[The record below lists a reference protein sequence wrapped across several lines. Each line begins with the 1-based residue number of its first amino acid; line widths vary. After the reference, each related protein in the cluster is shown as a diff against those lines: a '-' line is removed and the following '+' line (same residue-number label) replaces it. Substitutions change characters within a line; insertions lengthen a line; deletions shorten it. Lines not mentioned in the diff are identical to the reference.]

1 MVVYFL
7 DNDIIIKLSA
17 YNLFWDAMKAWSVTD
32 QSIRVLPTASGYIR
46 RAPNIQAQY
55 NQETCTRARQ
65 VTDKSD
71 QASVSPT
78 SLEYQ
83 QLLGITGIDQGE
95 AVLISA
101 TEGESEF
108 FIVTADKRCL
118 RALANSG
125 MTATLARLQH
135 RIICLEQLVIQLIQQ
150 STDFDKIYRRINN
163 VVACEV
169 SVTEAFKLAD
179 QAAIIQRL
187 QTEIDRLRNETGN
200 LLVP

>member
-1 MVVYFL
+1 
-7 DNDIIIKLSA
+7 
-17 YNLFWDAMKAWSVTD
+17 MKAWGVTD
-32 QSIRVLPTASGYIR
+32 PSIRVLPTASGYIR

-55 NQETCTRARQ
+55 NQEICTRACQ

-71 QASVSPT
+71 KASVSPT

-83 QLLGITGIDQGE
+83 QLLGVMGIDQGE
-95 AVLISA
+95 ALLLSA
-101 TEGESEF
+101 TEEESEF

-125 MTATLARLQH
+125 MTTTLARLQH

-150 STDFDKIYRRINN
+150 STDFNKIYRRINN
-163 VVACEV
+163 AVECEF

-179 QAAIIQRL
+179 QTATIQRL
-187 QTEIDRLRNETGN
+187 QAEVDRLRNDTGN
-200 LLVP
+200 LLVL